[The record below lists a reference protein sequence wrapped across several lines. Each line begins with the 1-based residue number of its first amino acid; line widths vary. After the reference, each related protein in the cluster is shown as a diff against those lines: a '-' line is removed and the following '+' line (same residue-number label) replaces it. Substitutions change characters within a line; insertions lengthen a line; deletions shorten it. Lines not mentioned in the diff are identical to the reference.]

1 MENDNIDNEKLLL
14 EIDSLEDN
22 SEQEGGIKNKNGGNK
37 WIIILV
43 LIAMLGLTSLYFN
56 YNYEYDYDY
65 EYDYEDMDYY
75 EDEYSDEEIKEYI
88 SKEYLAKEKFTK
100 QKNNIKIENISYGI
114 NKELIATITN
124 DNEEPITDLKVEVI
138 FYDGENK
145 PIEIDEDT
153 IGVIEK
159 NSQCYIKFEETPE
172 NFERYEFLISR
183 EYYWYDNLTYVTKNV
198 SYEVVENDDYAELKV
213 KNNSSEEISE
223 VDFQITY
230 YNEENKIINVENIG
244 IFDLEKR
251 KTQTEEF
258 CLYEFNEKEE
268 TYEDYARYEVKLLG
282 AYIY

>member
-43 LIAMLGLTSLYFN
+43 LIAMIGLTSLYFN
-56 YNYEYDYDY
+56 YNYEYDYD
-65 EYDYEDMDYY
+65 YDYEDMDYY

-100 QKNNIKIENISYGI
+100 QKNNIKIENISYST
-114 NKELIATITN
+114 NKELIGTITN

-153 IGVIEK
+153 IGMIER

-172 NFERYEFLISR
+172 NFERYEFLISK
-183 EYYWYDNLTYVTKNV
+183 EYYWYDNLIYVTENV
-198 SYEVVENDDYAELKV
+198 SYEVIENDDYVELKV

-230 YNEENKIINVENIG
+230 YNEEDKIMNVENIG

-251 KTQTEEF
+251 KAQTEEF

-268 TYEDYARYEVKLLG
+268 TYENYARYEVKLLG